1 MKSPVHRIG
10 IVGANR
16 YSLPLVRWVLMKG
29 YPVVWLERDFTLL
42 EAYLADFRSVI
53 ESSSQS
59 GKITHLMKSAVLDL
73 LSGTTQFADLTGCN
87 LVMEM
92 TPDDLEE
99 KRDVARQLES
109 VLSPDAWVGVSLET
123 LTVSQLAS
131 SLKTPGRFF
140 GIRPIGLPPRT
151 LEGLEILSGLK
162 TDIAAV
168 QAASD
173 FARMLELFPAVVKEG
188 PGGVVNRLLARG
200 FSEAIE
206 LSGGD
211 VLSLSKLDA
220 ELHRRGWE
228 TLPGATMEKIGT
240 HDVHR
245 LLSFFHRF
253 HGTTFPGEKED
264 DYRLRTMFPERK
276 GVGSKSGH
284 NVSDLAD
291 LWILAL
297 TNECVQI
304 VSEGIA
310 SWETI
315 DALSRMTFKLRWE
328 NGGLLEWGNGRGWSI
343 VLTGVW
349 SLSAQTEGRIWPSP
363 LLQLKGISER
373 NAPGEA
379 PFLTMERGG

>member
-1 MKSPVHRIG
+1 MKSPVQKIG

-16 YSLPLVRWVLMKG
+16 YSVPLVQWVLLKG
-29 YPVVWLERDFTLL
+29 YPVVWLERDFESL
-42 EAYLADFRSVI
+42 ETHLADFRNGI
-53 ESSSQS
+53 ESSLQS
-59 GKITHLMKSAVLDL
+59 GKMTHLMKDAVLDL
-73 LSGTTQFADLTGCN
+73 LSGTTQFADLVGCN

-109 VLSPDAWVGVSLET
+109 VLSADAWIGVSLET

-131 SLKTPGRFF
+131 YLRSPDRLF
-140 GIRPIGLPPRT
+140 GVRPIGLPPRT

-162 TDIAAV
+162 TDREAV

-173 FARMLELFPAVVKEG
+173 FARMLELFPAVSSEG

-200 FSEAIE
+200 FAEA
-206 LSGGD
+206 LDQAGGD
-211 VLSLSKLDA
+211 FLFLSRLDT

-228 TLPGATMEKIGT
+228 TLPGATMEKIGERN
-240 HDVHR
+240 VQR
-245 LLSFFHRF
+245 LLAFFHRF
-253 HGTTFPGEKED
+253 YGKAFPGGKESD
-264 DYRLRTMFPERK
+264 ARLHSGFLDRK
-276 GVGSKSGH
+276 GMGSQSIR

-291 LWILAL
+291 QWILSL

-304 VSEGIA
+304 VSEGVS
-310 SWETI
+310 SWETV
-315 DALSRMTFKLRWE
+315 DNLSRLTFGLRWE
-328 NGGLLEWGNGRGWSI
+328 KGGLLEWGGDRGWSV

-349 SLSAQTEGRIWPSP
+349 ALSAQTEGRIWPSA

-373 NAPGEA
+373 SAPEEP
-379 PFLTMERGG
+379 PFSARRGGD